1 MNCCNSQ
8 HKTLRIV
15 LLYLSSLI
23 SAMWSSTRA
32 LKALSVGVWA
42 VQVVVQ
48 VDFHKKYCNGV
59 SRCSWTNLLPT
70 GLPVVLWLFCF
81 IHSSSRQQ
89 IIPIWNSSLFAFV
102 AQQLVAVT
110 YGSAKKG
117 FRPLLIDLF
126 WFSRILPFS
135 FSFGLINYMI
145 NVVELEQYFR

>member
-110 YGSAKKG
+110 TL
-117 FRPLLIDLF
+117 PILLYCFLSIMIETCIWSSILLSKLPIIKVH
-126 WFSRILPFS
+126 FS
-135 FSFGLINYMI
+135 
-145 NVVELEQYFR
+145 E

>member
-81 IHSSSRQQ
+81 IHSSSHQQ

-110 YGSAKKG
+110 TL
-117 FRPLLIDLF
+117 PILLYCFLSIMIETCIWSSILLSELPIIKVH
-126 WFSRILPFS
+126 FS
-135 FSFGLINYMI
+135 
-145 NVVELEQYFR
+145 E